1 MERQLE
7 FDAFAEERAEGVAQ
21 LAIAADEAESEYA
34 RFCARRYADTLATL
48 NDFRKGVRVARDMHE
63 KNKWEHSAARAKHDL
78 QDDYRSAAKKLGA
91 ERAESLLRKAFAEL
105 AERDGGLRVT
115 EHDIKFALSDR
126 LW

>member
-7 FDAFAEERAEGVAQ
+7 FDAFAEESNEAVAQ
-21 LAIAADEAESEYA
+21 LATAAEEDESEYA
-34 RFCARRYADTLATL
+34 RFCVSRYADTLATL
-48 NDFRKGVRVARDMHE
+48 NDFRKGARVVRDMHE
-63 KNKWEHSAARAKHDL
+63 RNKWEHAASSAKHDL